1 MNSKT
6 LSRNWNNLEAGH
18 ACTLQAAQFRRFLAH
33 KVLPFSKHYRRVFAD
48 AGLTPSHFKSL
59 DDLRR
64 IPFTSK
70 DDLLPDEENPQ
81 KIRDFVLVPEPAQ
94 LARRP
99 ENIARALL
107 RGKKYVT
114 SVLNEEFRPVLM
126 TSTTGRS
133 TSPVPF
139 VYTKH
144 DLNILETTG
153 ARLMEIGETEPDFRH
168 FNLFP
173 FAPHLAFWQAHYAGL
188 GATVFNLSTGG
199 GKALGTDA
207 TLGLLDRVQPNALIG
222 MPTFIYHL
230 LQEATENNL
239 SLTGLRKLV
248 LGGEKVPQGARRK
261 LRALA
266 AELGAGN
273 VDVMATY
280 GFTEARMAWPECPS
294 SSHEP
299 TGYHLFPDLGIV
311 EIIDPES
318 GEPLPHGSPGEI
330 VYTPIDGRGT
340 VVLRYRTGDFIDGG
354 LVHTPCPACGRN
366 LPRLIGNIS
375 RVSDYRQVHSDKIKG
390 TLVNFNELEHILDDL
405 EHVGAWQIELRKV
418 DDNPLERDE
427 LLVHVHKTGRI
438 SDRDLARNI
447 ENRFLKATEVRP
459 NDITFHS
466 PAEMRRLHGLGKEL
480 KEKRFVD
487 NRPGDSPAPQ
497 TKPKPKTPISTLT
510 PTISQ

>member
-1 MNSKT
+1 MKSQT

-18 ACTLQAAQFRRFLAH
+18 TSTLQAAQFRRFLAH
-33 KVLPFSKHYRRVFAD
+33 KVLPFSKHYRRVFAE
-48 AGLTPSHFKSL
+48 AGLSPKHFKTL
-59 DDLRR
+59 DDLRH
-64 IPFTSK
+64 IPFSSK
-70 DDLLPDEENPQ
+70 ADLLPDKDHPQ
-81 KIRDFVLVPEPAQ
+81 KIRDFVLAPEPAQ

-107 RGKKYVT
+107 QGKKRVAAQ
-114 SVLNEEFRPVLM
+114 LNDEFRPVLM

-207 TLGLLDRVQPNALIG
+207 TLNLLDRVQPHALIG
-222 MPTFIYHL
+222 MPTFIYHVL
-230 LQEATENNL
+230 HEATEKNL
-239 SLTGLRKLV
+239 SLTRLRKLV

-266 AELGAGN
+266 AELGAGH

-294 SSHEP
+294 TSREP
-299 TGYHLFPDLGIV
+299 SGYHLFPDLGIV
-311 EIIDPES
+311 EIIDPETGS
-318 GEPLPHGSPGEI
+318 PLPHGSPGEI
-330 VYTPIDGRGT
+330 AYTPIDGRGT

-354 LVHTPCPACGRN
+354 LTHSQCPSCGRT

-375 RVSDYRQVHSDKIKG
+375 RVSDYRHIHSDKIKG

-405 EHVGAWQIELRKV
+405 DHVGAWQIELRKV
-418 DDNPLERDE
+418 DDDPLERDE
-427 LLVHVHKTGRI
+427 LLVHVHKTGRM
-438 SDRDLARNI
+438 SERELI
-447 ENRFLKATEVRP
+447 ERIERRFLKATEIRP
-459 NDITFHS
+459 NEVTFHS
-466 PAEMRRLHGLGKEL
+466 PTEMRRLHGLGKEL

-487 NRPGDSPAPQ
+487 NRPDASSTAKPIPKSPI
-497 TKPKPKTPISTLT
+497 TTLT
-510 PTISQ
+510 PTIVR